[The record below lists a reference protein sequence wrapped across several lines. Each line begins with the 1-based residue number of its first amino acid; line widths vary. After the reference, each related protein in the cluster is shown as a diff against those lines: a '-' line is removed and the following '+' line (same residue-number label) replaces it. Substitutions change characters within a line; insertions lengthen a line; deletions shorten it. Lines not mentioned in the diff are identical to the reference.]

1 MSDATPID
9 RANPLLADRTHPILA
24 DRSTLAAVCIDM
36 GSVVVDERPTW
47 SHWQSLAVQHLQKAG
62 LPVGRKELRL
72 ALREAM
78 IAHAPRVSSHAFGAL
93 GGDPA
98 DPAGDLEELREPRP
112 AAAVRATPRWSG
124 WRRGTSW

>member
-1 MSDATPID
+1 MSGAIQTE
-9 RANPLLADRTHPILA
+9 RENPVLAGRSHPVIA
-24 DRSTLAAVCIDM
+24 DRSTLTAVCIDM

-47 SHWQSLAVQHLQKAG
+47 SHWQSLAVQHLRRAG
-62 LPVGRKELRL
+62 LPVGRRELRQ

-98 DPAGDLEELREPRP
+98 IPQEIWKNFSNRDRPLPYAGNK
-112 AAAVRATPRWSG
+112 
-124 WRRGTSW
+124 